1 MSKKL
6 KIAIVGA
13 GNAACVTALL
23 YQYYSRF
30 YGNDLIDKITIYHDP
45 TVPIERVGQGTNIKI
60 TNLIRQ
66 LVKVSLFTEENI
78 IKATTKDG
86 ILYENW
92 GKKNKNV
99 FHDFPLESRAVHY
112 VPNLFSKMVLESGFF
127 EVVEKNIT
135 DVESEIDADYI
146 FDCRGKNNR
155 DPSLYE
161 KLINPLNSVILSRKE
176 GEDPKLNYTRCVATP
191 DGWTFVIPNHDSVSY
206 GYLYNNTITDFETA
220 KNNFIDL
227 FDVVPDG
234 DFSFENYIA
243 KSVWQ
248 GERTIL
254 NGNRLC
260 FLEPLE
266 ATSTGFY
273 YDVAMHVW
281 EHICYGV
288 DKETC
293 NKKIR
298 KNMKQIQNFVLWHY
312 QSGSVYDTP
321 FWKYA
326 RSLPFNP
333 DDKFKSILSD
343 SRKNDYLGINI
354 SNIKTGRQN
363 VMDQILYSQW
373 TAYSFKMWDEKVFS
387 A

>member
-1 MSKKL
+1 MSRKL

-23 YQYYSRF
+23 YQSYNRF

-45 TVPIERVGQGTNIKI
+45 SVPIERVGQGTNLTI

-66 LVKVSLFTEENI
+66 LLKISLFSEENI

-92 GKKNKNV
+92 GTKTKNV

-112 VPNLFSKMVLESGFF
+112 VPNLFSKMVLESGLF

-135 DVESEIDADYI
+135 DTETEIDADYI

-155 DPSLYE
+155 DPALYD
-161 KLINPLNSVILSRKE
+161 KLTNPLNSVILSRKE
-176 GEDPKLNYTRCVATP
+176 GEDSKLNYTRCVATP

-206 GYLYNNTITDFETA
+206 GYLYNNKITDFESA
-220 KNNFIDL
+220 KKNFIDI

-243 KSVWQ
+243 KSVWY

-273 YDVAMHVW
+273 YDVARYVW

-288 DKETC
+288 DREVC
-293 NKKIR
+293 NKKVK
-298 KNMKQIQNFVLWHY
+298 KNMKQIENFILWHY
-312 QSGSVYDTP
+312 QSGSTYDTP

-333 DDKFKSILSD
+333 DETFKSFLSE
-343 SRKNDYLGINI
+343 SRKHDYIGLNIN
-354 SNIKTGRQN
+354 NMKMGRN
-363 VMDQILYSQW
+363 TRVEESHYSQW
-373 TAYSFKMWDEKVFS
+373 TLYSFKMWDEKVFS

>member
-1 MSKKL
+1 MSKKI
-6 KIAIVGA
+6 KIAIIGA

-23 YQYYSRF
+23 YQSYSRF
-30 YGNDLIDKITIYHDP
+30 YGNDLLDKITIYHDP
-45 TVPIERVGQGTNIKI
+45 TVPIERVGQGTILTV

-66 LVKVSLFTEENI
+66 VFRINLYTEQNL

-92 GKKNKNV
+92 GQKNKFI
-99 FHDFPLESRAVHY
+99 FHEFPLESRAVHY
-112 VPNLFSKMVLESGFF
+112 VPNLLSKLVLDSGLF
-127 EVVEKNIT
+127 EVVEKNIV
-135 DVESEIDADYI
+135 DPESEIDADFI
-146 FDCRGKNNR
+146 VDCRGKNNR
-155 DPSLYE
+155 NPELYD

-176 GEDPKLNYTRCVATP
+176 GADLKLHYTRCVATP

-206 GYLYNNTITDFETA
+206 GYLYNNTITDTETA
-220 KNNFIDL
+220 KKNFIDL

-234 DFSFENYIA
+234 EFSFDNYIA
-243 KSVWQ
+243 KNVWQ

-273 YDVAMHVW
+273 YDVARSVW
-281 EHICYGV
+281 NHICHGA

-293 NKKIR
+293 NKSIR
-298 KNMKQIQNFVLWHY
+298 KNMKQIENFILWHY
-312 QSGSVYDTP
+312 QSGSAYDTP

-333 DDKFKSILSD
+333 DQNFRNFLTE
-343 SRKNDYLGINI
+343 SRKYDYLGLNV
-354 SNIKTGRQN
+354 NNMKMGKTSR
-363 VMDQILYSQW
+363 MEESHYSQW
-373 TAYSFKMWDEKVFS
+373 AVFSFKTWDEKVFS